1 MEMALDALHKDPI
14 FSAEHLKRPV
24 RITEALKG
32 AMIDEPD
39 TLCLPVL
46 IKYRRKTDCAAP
58 RDDKRGYASS
68 EWPPHITLAAYE
80 DLDAEAL
87 CDWNGEF
94 VRRAH
99 APKADV
105 RLCEPSAAVCHA
117 PRNRRAVP
125 EPGARKAFCRFLL
138 CVPRKIR
145 VVLQRHRQ
153 LLRRFGGQAVI
164 HCTLSVVRITELQ
177 DALELVFQNDVF
189 TQAEVTALEIY
200 TYPMRLIK
208 RFDLTRA

>member
-1 MEMALDALHKDPI
+1 MNRYVVLARFDKNTEEKLIALRREMTNA
-14 FSAEHLKRPV
+14 
-24 RITEALKG
+24 
-32 AMIDEPD
+32 
-39 TLCLPVL
+39 
-46 IKYRRKTDCAAP
+46 
-58 RDDKRGYASS
+58 GYASS

-87 CDWNGEF
+87 CDWTGEF
-94 VRRAH
+94 VREHTRQKLTFGSVSLLPPYATHRETAVLCLNPVH
-99 APKADV
+99 AKPFVDFYYAF
-105 RLCEPSAAVCHA
+105 SAVSEDK
-117 PRNRRAVP
+117 P
-125 EPGARKAFCRFLL
+125 
-138 CVPRKIR
+138 
-145 VVLQRHRQ
+145 
-153 LLRRFGGQAVI
+153 VI

>member
-1 MEMALDALHKDPI
+1 MAL
-14 FSAEHLKRPV
+14 
-24 RITEALKG
+24 
-32 AMIDEPD
+32 
-39 TLCLPVL
+39 
-46 IKYRRKTDCAAP
+46 RREMTNA
-58 RDDKRGYASS
+58 GYASS

-87 CDWNGEF
+87 CDWTGEF
-94 VRRAH
+94 VREHTRQKLAFGSVSLLPPYATHRETAVLCLNPVH
-99 APKADV
+99 AKPFVDFYYAFHEKYESF
-105 RLCEPSAAVCHA
+105 CKGIGSFSAVSEDK
-117 PRNRRAVP
+117 P
-125 EPGARKAFCRFLL
+125 
-138 CVPRKIR
+138 
-145 VVLQRHRQ
+145 
-153 LLRRFGGQAVI
+153 VI